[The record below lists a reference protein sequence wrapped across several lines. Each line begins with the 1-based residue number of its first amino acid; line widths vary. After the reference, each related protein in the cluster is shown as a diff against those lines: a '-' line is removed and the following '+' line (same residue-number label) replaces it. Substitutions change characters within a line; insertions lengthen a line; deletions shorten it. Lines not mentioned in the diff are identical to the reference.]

1 MPIEGAA
8 RIEGKRTLALLAMC
22 AVIGVLVLPVRPG
35 VVLGESMAP
44 AFHSGQV
51 FLKTSVSAPEALRRG
66 DAVLLTLDGQ
76 IFLKRIY
83 ALPGETVWTL
93 ESVTPGRVV
102 RRIVPPVEVAAL
114 RAITARH
121 GGDTQLDRTTVP
133 EQHVFVLGDSPSNSY
148 DSRHFGP
155 VPWEAIEGRVIV
167 SRLFRLWG
175 PNPDIT
181 PVARAGETAYR
192 NRG

>member
-8 RIEGKRTLALLAMC
+8 RIEGKRTLAFLAMC
-22 AVIGVLVLPVRPG
+22 AVIAALVAPVRPG

-44 AFHSGQV
+44 SFHSGQV
-51 FLKTSVSAPEALRRG
+51 FLKTSVADPEALRPG
-66 DAVLLTLDGQ
+66 DVVLLAVNGEV
-76 IFLKRIY
+76 FLKRVY
-83 ALPGETVWTL
+83 ALPGETVWTF
-93 ESVTPGRVV
+93 ESASPGRVL

-114 RAITARH
+114 RAVTARV
-121 GGDTQLDRTTVP
+121 GGDIQLDRMTVP

-181 PVARAGETAYR
+181 PVARAGETTCR
-192 NRG
+192 NSG